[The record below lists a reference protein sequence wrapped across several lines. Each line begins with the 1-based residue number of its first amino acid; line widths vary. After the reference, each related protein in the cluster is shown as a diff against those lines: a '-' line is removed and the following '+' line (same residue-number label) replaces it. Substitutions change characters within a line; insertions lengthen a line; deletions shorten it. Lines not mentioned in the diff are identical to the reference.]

1 MQMNYNKK
9 RKLNKLKTC
18 LLLLMMVL
26 FAGAA
31 QAQRETLPQVTM
43 QDGTTMMDVGDN
55 CRFYDSHG
63 KSHETDPTNNIN
75 YWDRW
80 YRHNEN
86 FTYTFK
92 ANDPDAYIKVEF
104 NMFEAY
110 AWSNTATNNCVSIGQ
125 WALRINDDELKVY
138 QGENVNGTLIQQ
150 FTGNAKASF
159 AVIGKGALTFHFKS
173 NDVFR
178 EEGWEATVTC
188 VNALT
193 PQPPFI
199 QKANCDD
206 HIVLYST
213 MLNSQ
218 IYYTTNANDP
228 DPFDP
233 LSEDDLYQNPIEW
246 PAGSDLTVKAVSVV
260 NGVPS
265 SIASATF
272 YDQTTTGQNAHES
285 DRTPDITTDDYK
297 PGIER
302 IANQNRMKITC
313 PEVPS
318 NLNETFV
325 VVYTTNGADPELN
338 GGTGHNKVYFVS
350 TDHQVYNDGV
360 NVLNGETTY
369 EFDWTTPNVTF
380 KAKVFGVSCVNLE
393 SQMNTCSFGD
403 VYVPDPTITFEDVTS
418 GGNTTGTATITSTLA
433 GQDVVIYYTL
443 DGSEPTTSS
452 AHGNSPLEVADI
464 APGTTVKAYAT
475 VSGTGFQQS
484 QTISVIYIPGGQG
497 SGGGV
502 YGGVVILN
510 DREEHTWSYYSDKD
524 QPVHSLKPADVKITY
539 YGYGENTMTSTNT
552 DSNPDNDD
560 FDADV
565 EDDQVAVNVGE
576 SANQFI
582 YLKTLENDNPEGSSG
597 NSQSYSYNMIP
608 NPFQVRPMYEEEA
621 PSGPTLDVTI
631 GSGTSSTSSYLPTYT
646 FNRYSFSEQIYT
658 AAEIGSA
665 GTIRTISFRVSSN
678 ATSRNVAIY
687 LKHTT
692 KTSFADNT
700 DWESMSNS
708 NLVFNGT
715 VTFTSGW
722 TDITLDTPFEY
733 NGTSN
738 LIVAV
743 DDNNYDYTYNAMQC
757 YTYNAGSNSNRSIYV
772 TSDNT
777 NYNPS
782 TTTYTGTRGN
792 YCDQIKLSSNGSSS
806 SSNNY
811 RGFYAWRVKSLS
823 NGLTIINANGD
834 EIEEDGIVYAD
845 EKITFSTAN
854 AKDNEVEFEALWAQ
868 AYVVTSNTTTG
879 MNSSVGYERNF
890 MVLTSGSNITPAQS
904 SSYAYTL
911 SSIYPNGT
919 TDGTTPATGIGST
932 TLRGGNVT
940 TSYYINNGYYTQGYY
955 YREFTLSNALKIEN
969 ITWNGTGT
977 NNNNTNRTIVTTNGN
992 NLVIGKGVEG
1002 DLYMIRGFKVSTSAQ
1017 GTVNSTVRIE
1027 SGHYQNLYLL
1037 TDGIECVRSGN
1048 SYSAGREF
1056 SSTATVKCVLGCD
1069 YDRAS
1074 ADGNDNLSIAANA
1087 DNGEIYG
1094 AGYAW
1099 FTSSSN
1105 KDNLT
1110 FDWTVKSGKFQEGIL
1125 GSADGGNQSIYLG
1138 SSQGDNELRYV
1149 GKRRMTIEGGSL
1161 ASVAGGMNSSSNS
1174 SYNNTYTTQTAKDN
1188 VVIRVK
1194 GGTIRGSIYG
1204 AAAFAGAA
1212 GGRTFVITKGTI
1224 NGWIAGGCNGTRN
1237 TGGELFGSTYV
1248 YVGGKV
1254 SVVQS
1259 TDDPYIGGTN
1269 STYGTNGAYGG
1280 NIFGAGCGIKPTN
1293 YDANNPGASLNTLTV
1308 GKVYGSKVVIADE
1321 ATIGRDVYG
1330 GGNFGLVADASFG
1343 SNADKTA
1350 NIYILGGTIKGK
1362 VFGGS
1367 NNQKGETVNIYVK
1380 GGKVQGRTKA
1390 NGDDD
1395 DVEGSVYGGS
1405 NVWGT
1410 INEDATIDMSGG
1422 TVTNIFGGGYGES
1435 TTMAKNTVITVS
1447 GGTINN
1453 NVYGGGEEGTVTN
1466 NTNVT
1471 FSGGTV
1477 KNVFGAGKGKAAQGT
1492 TPAVHANID
1501 GNTTVTVSGG
1511 TVSESVY
1518 GGGENGTVAYA
1529 DGGAT
1534 STHTSTVTVSGG
1546 KVTADVFGGGKM
1558 GTTQGNTHVTVSGG
1572 SVKNVFGGA
1581 LGVHDEVF
1589 VAGTHIVNIIGQA
1602 NVLGSVYGGS
1612 RNADDA
1618 LKLTGNTGSETD
1630 FSSMINISGGVIK
1643 EHVYAAGYYGKTYG
1657 SVYASIGL
1665 NAINNNP
1672 YTHVT
1677 SGVEYDKDKITI
1689 GGSVWAGGDWGTF
1702 SGNFGGSTVMGN
1714 SNIYLDGYGYETTS
1728 TSTSAANYMNIG
1740 LSVLGCG
1747 TSCDAGKVERTLVMR
1762 NYGTDIANTGS
1773 DAGINPVKD
1782 VTRELKSIQRFKHV
1796 IFDNTHLSF
1805 EGQGKLNDLN
1815 QTERYSL
1822 YAINEDAVVGENTR
1836 KAAVYVT
1843 NGTTLVM
1850 NAPGSQLKSF
1860 HSSQC
1865 DNVYAATP
1873 SFTTVYYDSY
1883 TGTGAAKLSNV
1894 PNKIRVNGGSFIELK
1909 YETVVNGATKQY
1921 YGELE
1926 GYCYMMNT
1934 DDSNDATC
1942 AYARPKWGTGA
1953 PFSQGNATYNHQA
1966 DGGFVSYDWHYNTF
1980 DAGGNKVAAST
1991 GSGVQIDYENHAPAR
2006 NDTEY
2011 FRVWRYS
2018 GNNHTVDGILL
2029 AQKVSTE
2036 GAADYYTCDVTIEL
2050 PAWQGN
2056 AGSYYRFDR
2065 VGDDGSYNYLVD
2077 WGIDVM
2083 TGNAAYYN
2091 KPANGSDP
2099 NPATGDY
2106 WMYFSEDIDNDPE
2119 TETPGIASGNAV
2131 TAAGVKPGKD
2141 FIDENPNVN
2150 FGLVA
2155 IPGQAITPLTGT
2167 NANGLIICDNA
2178 DSYLAGL
2185 EKPFAC
2191 SDFNKNPQITFRLTY
2206 SNALSSN
2213 MSYDP
2218 ILIPLVQCDKDGN
2231 VTDYVTVRLTVNTST
2246 TITSGF
2252 STKVYARMN
2261 GGQNP
2266 NKKSYVTIQLPSY
2279 PVATS
2284 GEMSQF
2290 TVKSVDFVP
2299 GDWYGSGTGT
2309 VAYNAHGSNDFDFNS
2324 FGLTLEAY
2332 LTPDNID
2339 DWRDKQPEVD
2349 GAPGNG
2355 TTLNQDIAKAGGR
2368 SDLALAVNLYYN
2380 EQNTFSGES
2389 TKMGT
2394 VTFHVKLDN
2403 YGGNDSHIGEFDVT
2417 VEVWRIGESQNYFVD
2432 GIHGTDN
2439 TEIGRGLY
2447 PDFAAKSVNYVL
2459 NRLGFLPG
2467 DNIFIVNE
2475 VDINKAV
2482 KFNGEKFQN
2491 EINIWRYPGK
2501 HELKTSAGIEGNS
2514 ENNAYTGVLF
2524 DITKGSLTV
2533 NGTKI
2538 DGMYAEAIKPEGSHN
2553 KRIYPVQ
2560 NGCNFDGESQ
2570 KPLINVNKG
2579 TTLELTNASQLLYN
2593 YNAGTPASKAEAV
2606 PGEGGAVKVTNGSVL
2621 KMNAG
2626 SVITGNICENGG
2638 GVYMDGSMIVSDS
2651 VRVYDNKHGVAEDAR
2666 QDNIW
2671 LTKGTNQDYKV
2682 VQIGIAGNNS
2692 YTELSAKH
2700 FENGQDSK
2708 LGIDKKV
2715 GGDAVTDEYGFLPVV
2730 FAEDGNIEYLDAPY
2744 AEPQVLIVHDQNKY
2758 KLERG
2763 YDDNYLYW
2771 IDTWVTYQTH
2781 QPTASAEDGGV
2792 AWAGVD
2798 NITTP
2803 NQLAWLISLVNGEN
2817 ECTADDFA
2825 NKTIIIKNDLDLSEH
2840 IWVPIGQGD
2849 NVFSGNFEGNGHV
2862 IEGLYCKL
2870 VKTDMGMFGKTQGA
2884 NIQNVIVNGDFEA
2897 SASHM
2902 GSIAGTMIGGSL
2914 SNVEGSGVVSGT
2926 NSSTRNVG
2934 GLVGQ
2939 VVAPETGAKPVIKS
2953 AFAVNTLNGGSNA
2966 VVGGLVG
2973 TNGGNLYNSFS
2984 NVTLGSDNSATTIG
2998 GLVGVNGEGCTI
3010 ENCYNATE
3018 TTNQFAA
3025 TNNGTIQYCYGKTAT
3040 YCGGTQPA
3048 GSGTYSAPVD
3058 RKAIGYM
3065 YADNTVDAENDYV
3078 ASEISY
3084 TAVIEGVEKNVGHI
3098 TEWPGLLSTLNQWV
3112 AAHSGYTKWMR
3123 PTTSGINDDLPVL
3136 IYTTG
3141 NCMASFEGDKFIK
3154 YSNDLDALLAECNAK
3169 VVETETPDP
3178 DDPEQMITTTNDVKS
3193 SLFLYSNATEVANVP
3208 ATMPASANGKEDE
3221 TEMKVE
3227 VFINEDAVLLQ
3238 AEDAE
3243 DFTATVG
3250 VTFDNSDHGQN
3261 AYDYYGNNLKYDW
3274 HFMSTPLADASTG
3287 ATYTNGTFNNSS
3299 APNISG
3305 MVNGYFPND
3314 LGLTTPAPE
3323 GSVMWDFYT
3332 YYEPEY
3338 HWINLKRGPGNHW
3351 HTDNPNGIDYEEND
3365 NTETGAKFIPGKGYM
3380 MAISQDSYMSNSGVL
3395 NNGNVTITL
3404 TNGEPQS
3411 LQYNK
3416 GWNLVG
3422 NPYQA
3427 YLDLKAV
3434 RTGVDASYYIYDA
3447 ESGDYV
3453 PYAVGAS
3460 QNTVTPSRYIHPHQG
3475 FFMYSAADNNEFSF
3489 TQSMATTEKEDGSYF
3504 RGDEQINYPLV
3515 NLFARSQAGNND
3527 LAIIELNRPEIGG
3540 ATKMSFMTNANFEL
3554 SAYLDGQDYGL
3565 LFTPEGTEKVPVHF
3579 TTQEDGT
3586 YTLTWDTQNG
3596 VFTSLLLVDN
3606 MTGTITDMLR
3616 ADHYTFDAKTS
3627 DYASRFYLTY
3637 ACTGVEEVNE
3647 GDGSFAFFDGSE
3659 WIVNGKG
3666 QLDVIDVTGRVLFS
3680 KRIAN
3685 EQNRVNLNNVAPGVY
3700 MMRVSDGKDTM
3711 VQKIVVR

>member
-1 MQMNYNKK
+1 MQMNHNKK

-31 QAQRETLPQVTM
+31 QAQRDNLPQVTM
-43 QDGTTMMDVGDN
+43 QDGTTMMDIGDN
-55 CRFYDSHG
+55 CQFYDSHG
-63 KSHETDPTNNIN
+63 KSHETDPSYNIN

-92 ANDPDAYIKVEF
+92 ANNPNAYIKVEF
-104 NMFEAY
+104 NLFEAY
-110 AWSNTATNNCVSIGQ
+110 EWSASATNNCVSIGQ
-125 WALRINDDELKVY
+125 WALRINDDVLTVY
-138 QGENVNGTLIQQ
+138 QGENVNGTPIQQ

-159 AVIGKGALTFHFKS
+159 AVIGQGALTFHFVS
-173 NDVFR
+173 NDDFR
-178 EEGWEATVTC
+178 EEGWEATVSC
-188 VNALT
+188 VEALA

-213 MLNSQ
+213 MLNSE
-218 IYYTTNANDP
+218 IYYSTTDNDP

-233 LSEDDLYQNPIEW
+233 LSDAIKYQNPIEW
-246 PAGSDLTVKAVSVV
+246 PAGSDLTVKAVSVIKI
-260 NGVPS
+260 NGNQYQS
-265 SIASATF
+265 SPAIATF
-272 YDQTTTGQNAHES
+272 YDQTTTGTNAHTS
-285 DRTPDITTDDYK
+285 DRTPDITTDAYK

-318 NLNETFV
+318 GLNETFV
-325 VVYTTNGADPELN
+325 VVYTTNGATPELN
-338 GGTGHNKVYFVS
+338 GGSEHHKVYFVS
-350 TDHQVYNDGV
+350 TDHNVYNDGV

-380 KAKVFGVSCVNLE
+380 KAKVFGVSCSNLE
-393 SQMNTCSFGD
+393 SQMNTYSFGN

-418 GGNTTGTATITSTLA
+418 GNNTTGTATITSTLA
-433 GQDVVIYYTL
+433 GQTVVIYYTK
-443 DGSEPTTSS
+443 DGSEPTTES
-452 AHGNSPLEVADI
+452 AHGNSPLEVTDI

-475 VSGTGFQQS
+475 VSGPGFQQS
-484 QTISVIYIPGGQG
+484 QTISMVYIPGGQS

-510 DREEHTWSYYSDKD
+510 DREDHSWSYYSDANN
-524 QPVHSLKPADVKITY
+524 PIHSLKPADVKITY
-539 YGYGENTMTSTNT
+539 FGNSQGDRKTMTTASESGDTPTTFSAAATGVKVNY
-552 DSNPDNDD
+552 
-560 FDADV
+560 DAD
-565 EDDQVAVNVGE
+565 
-576 SANQFI
+576 ANQFI
-582 YLKTLENDNPEGSSG
+582 YLKTLEAANADGSG
-597 NSQSYSYNMIP
+597 NYPYTMIP
-608 NPFQVRPMYEEEA
+608 NPFQVRPTGQ
-621 PSGPTLDVTI
+621 SGSVTPDTRTVYISWSCDTWFYSQYAQVYFIYTNESNTQVTSSTYNSNGNTTITAKVGTTITLYARGSRNRTSSTYNPTVTAKYDDNNGSTI
-631 GSGTSSTSSYLPTYT
+631 VSCQSSGTSYT
-646 FNRYSFSEQIYT
+646 NNSGNIT
-658 AAEIGSA
+658 AT
-665 GTIRTISFRVSSN
+665 TI
-678 ATSRNVAIY
+678 
-687 LKHTT
+687 
-692 KTSFADNT
+692 
-700 DWESMSNS
+700 
-708 NLVFNGT
+708 T
-715 VTFTSGW
+715 VPGW
-722 TDITLDTPFEY
+722 
-733 NGTSN
+733 
-738 LIVAV
+738 
-743 DDNNYDYTYNAMQC
+743 
-757 YTYNAGSNSNRSIYV
+757 
-772 TSDNT
+772 
-777 NYNPS
+777 
-782 TTTYTGTRGN
+782 
-792 YCDQIKLSSNGSSS
+792 
-806 SSNNY
+806 

-823 NGLTIINANGD
+823 NGLTIQRANGNTVGVDGIINAD
-834 EIEEDGIVYAD
+834 EEIKFV
-845 EKITFSTAN
+845 TSN
-854 AKDNEVEFEALWAQ
+854 AKGNEVEFEALWAQ
-868 AYVVTSNTTTG
+868 AYYYDATNQSGDLNA
-879 MNSSVGYERNF
+879 NVGYERNF
-890 MVLTSGSNITPAQS
+890 VKLGGEETWDIDGFTYPCTVSAYNPDGSNGATSAKVSGEITCQA
-904 SSYAYTL
+904 
-911 SSIYPNGT
+911 
-919 TDGTTPATGIGST
+919 D
-932 TLRGGNVT
+932 
-940 TSYYINNGYYTQGYY
+940 
-955 YREFTLSNALKIEN
+955 LKIEN
-969 ITWNGTGT
+969 IQISGESSTMTA
-977 NNNNTNRTIVTTNGN
+977 NNHDLIIGRGVT
-992 NLVIGKGVEG
+992 
-1002 DLYMIRGFKVSTSAQ
+1002 
-1017 GTVNSTVRIE
+1017 GTVNYVRGLNQGTTNWQGNVTYAQYTSNVNYNIRIE
-1027 SGHYQNLYLL
+1027 SGTFNYVSFYAGYTSTQGDSDAYTRL
-1037 TDGIECVRSGN
+1037 DG
-1048 SYSAGREF
+1048 SANRVN
-1056 SSTATVKCVLGCD
+1056 AVLGCD
-1069 YDRAS
+1069 YDRAKG
-1074 ADGNDNLSIAANA
+1074 ADNQGNDNLSVAYAVTMGNRVRMYNQVASSKTLDLNIKSGKFYTSMGNDMGAGDATESMYLGITSYITGNGNTTKTGERYVTIEGGEMTNIAGGVDANQTG
-1087 DNGEIYG
+1087 DNGVRSFNLRMKGGLVKGAIYG
-1094 AGYAW
+1094 AGAISPANGDRHMV
-1099 FTSSSN
+1099 FTGG
-1105 KDNLT
+1105 
-1110 FDWTVKSGKFQEGIL
+1110 TVK
-1125 GSADGGNQSIYLG
+1125 
-1138 SSQGDNELRYV
+1138 
-1149 GKRRMTIEGGSL
+1149 
-1161 ASVAGGMNSSSNS
+1161 
-1174 SYNNTYTTQTAKDN
+1174 
-1188 VVIRVK
+1188 
-1194 GGTIRGSIYG
+1194 
-1204 AAAFAGAA
+1204 
-1212 GGRTFVITKGTI
+1212 
-1224 NGWIAGGCNGTRN
+1224 GWIGAGCNGVAATGSMT
-1237 TGGELFGSTYV
+1237 TGGQTHGESFV
-1248 YVGGKV
+1248 YVGGKT
-1254 SVVQS
+1254 SVGGS
-1259 TDDPYIGGTN
+1259 AAINGSDGGTVFGAGKG
-1269 STYGTNGAYGG
+1269 SGADDEPESGRMSYGTN
-1280 NIFGAGCGIKPTN
+1280 
-1293 YDANNPGASLNTLTV
+1293 
-1308 GKVYGSKVVIADE
+1308 VVIADE
-1321 ATIGRDVYG
+1321 CDILNNVYG
-1330 GGNFGLVADASFG
+1330 GGNYGFAEEYTKLH
-1343 SNADKTA
+1343 
-1350 NIYILGGTIKGK
+1350 ILGGTVKGS

-1367 NNQKGETVNIYVK
+1367 NQNKGPVVTINMTNGTI
-1380 GGKVQGRTKA
+1380 QG
-1390 NGDDD
+1390 NL
-1395 DVEGSVYGGS
+1395 YGGS
-1405 NVWGT
+1405 NSSGEISGLAT
-1410 INEDATIDMSGG
+1410 INVSGG
-1422 TVTNIFGGGYGES
+1422 TVTNVFGGGYGED
-1435 TTMAKNTVITVS
+1435 TDMAAGTKVTVS

-1453 NVYGGGEEGTVTN
+1453 NVYGGGEEGTVTG

-1501 GNTTVTVSGG
+1501 GNTAVTVSGG

-1534 STHTSTVTVSGG
+1534 SNHTSTVTVSGG

-1618 LKLTGNTGSETD
+1618 LKLSGNSGSETD
-1630 FSSMINISGGVIK
+1630 FSSMVNISGGIIK

-1714 SNIYLDGYGYETTS
+1714 SNIYLDGFGYETTS

-1762 NYGTDIANTGS
+1762 NYGTDVANTGS

-1782 VTRELKSIQRFKHV
+1782 VTRELKSIQRFKQV

-1822 YAINEDAVVGENTR
+1822 YAINEDVVVGENTT

-1865 DNVYAATP
+1865 NDVYAAAP
-1873 SFTTVYYDSY
+1873 SFTTVYYDNY
-1883 TGTGAAKLSNV
+1883 TGPGAKLSNV

-1909 YETVVNGATKQY
+1909 YDTQVTESGQTVTKQY
-1921 YGELE
+1921 YGELD

-1934 DDSNDATC
+1934 DNSNDATC
-1942 AYARPKWGTGA
+1942 AYARPKYGTGA
-1953 PFSQGNATYNHQA
+1953 PFQQGNTTYDHQD

-1980 DAGGNKVAAST
+1980 DAGGIKVTASPT

-2018 GNNHTVDGILL
+2018 GNYHTVDGILL
-2029 AQKVSTE
+2029 AQKVSTT

-2056 AGSYYRFDR
+2056 NQSYYRFDR
-2065 VGDDGSYNYLVD
+2065 VGDEGSYNYLVD
-2077 WGIDVM
+2077 WGTDVM
-2083 TGNAAYYN
+2083 TDNAAYYN
-2091 KPANGSDP
+2091 KPATVSDP
-2099 NPATGDY
+2099 NPASSSY
-2106 WMYFSEDIDNDPE
+2106 WMYYSNDIDTNPD
-2119 TETPGIASGNAV
+2119 TETPGIVSGNAIDA
-2131 TAAGVKPGKD
+2131 TGLQPGKQ

-2218 ILIPLVQCDKDGN
+2218 ILIPLVQCHKEQRTNAAGEPLYLDSEGHETTDPGTDESPN
-2231 VTDYVTVRLTVNTST
+2231 EPIMVEIETDYVNVRLTVNTST

-2309 VAYNAHGSNDFDFNS
+2309 VAYNAHGSNDFGFNS

-2349 GAPGNG
+2349 GAPGDG
-2355 TTLNQDIAKAGGR
+2355 TTLNQDIAKAAGR

-2403 YGGNDSHIGEFDVT
+2403 YGGNDSHIAEFDVT

-2432 GIHGTDN
+2432 GIHGTDK
-2439 TEIGRGLY
+2439 TELGRGLY

-2682 VQIGIAGNNS
+2682 VQIGIAGNRS

-2744 AEPQVLIVHDQNKY
+2744 QEPQVLIVHDQNKY

-2781 QPTASAEDGGV
+2781 QPTNSPEDGGV

-2817 ECTADDFA
+2817 GVEHPNTYQGQ
-2825 NKTIIIKNDLDLSEH
+2825 NIVIKNDLDLSEH
-2840 IWVPIGQGD
+2840 VWVPIGQGD

-2897 SASHM
+2897 SATHM

-3025 TNNGTIQYCYGKTAT
+3025 TNYGTIQYCYGKTAT
-3040 YCGGTQPA
+3040 YCGGTAPV
-3048 GSGTYSAPVD
+3048 GSGTYTDPVD

-3065 YADNTVDAENDYV
+3065 YGDNSVSATNDYV

-3084 TAVIEGVEKNVGHI
+3084 TAVVDGVEKNVGHI
-3098 TEWPGLLSTLNQWV
+3098 TKWPGLLSTLNQWV

-3238 AEDAE
+3238 AENAG

-3261 AYDYYGNNLKYDW
+3261 AYDYYGHKLEYDW
-3274 HFMSTPLADASTG
+3274 HFMSSPLNNAPMGITYSAATG
-3287 ATYTNGTFNNSS
+3287 NGGDVNITAMENN
-3299 APNISG
+3299 
-3305 MVNGYFPND
+3305 YFPNN
-3314 LGLTTPAPE
+3314 LPMTTPST
-3323 GSVMWDFYT
+3323 GVKWDLYT
-3332 YYEPEY
+3332 YFEPEY
-3338 HWINLKRGPGNHW
+3338 HWINLKRSGDNHY
-3351 HTDNPNGIDYEEND
+3351 HTDGGAQINYLSGQNGL
-3365 NTETGAKFIPGKGYM
+3365 GAKQNETIFVPGKGYM
-3380 MAISQDSYMSNSGVL
+3380 MAINQDSYMSSTGTL

-3404 TNGEPQS
+3404 TNQEPQS
-3411 LQYNK
+3411 LQYNR

-3427 YLDLKAV
+3427 YLDLIQVGA
-3434 RTGVDASYYIYDA
+3434 DFYYIYDA

-3453 PYAVGAS
+3453 PYAVNAS
-3460 QNTVTPSRYIHPHQG
+3460 ENTVTPSRYIHPHQG
-3475 FFMYSAADNNEFSF
+3475 FFMYAEPEAPATTETF
-3489 TQSMATTEKEDGSYF
+3489 TFTPGMATTEKENGSYF

-3554 SAYLDGQDYGL
+3554 SANLEGQAYGL

-3616 ADHYTFDAKTS
+3616 SDHYTFDAKTS

-3637 ACTGVEEVNE
+3637 AVTGIDDNE
-3647 GDGSFAFFDGSE
+3647 YEPTVSTFAYFDGSE
-3659 WIVNGKG
+3659 WVVNGQG
-3666 QLDVIDVTGRVLFS
+3666 QLDVVDMLGRTLRS
-3680 KRIAN
+3680 ERLTN
-3685 EQNRVNLNNVAPGVY
+3685 DQNRVSLNGVSAGVY
-3700 MMRVSDGKDTM
+3700 LMRVTNGKAVK

>member
-1 MQMNYNKK
+1 MQKYYNKK

-31 QAQRETLPQVTM
+31 QAQRENLPQVTM
-43 QDGTTMMDVGDN
+43 QDGTTMMDIGDN
-55 CRFYDSHG
+55 CQFYDSHG
-63 KSHETDPTNNIN
+63 KSHATDPSNNIN

-92 ANDPDAYIKVEF
+92 ANNPNAYIKVEF
-104 NMFEAY
+104 NLFDAY
-110 AWSNTATNNCVSIGQ
+110 EWSASATNNCGSLGQ
-125 WALRINDDELKVY
+125 WALRINDDVLKVY

-159 AVIGKGALTFHFKS
+159 AVIGQGALTFHFVS

-178 EEGWEATVTC
+178 EEGWEATVSC
-188 VNALT
+188 VGALA
-193 PQPPFI
+193 PQTPFI

-206 HIVLYST
+206 HIVLYPT
-213 MLNSQ
+213 MLNSK
-218 IYYTTNANDP
+218 IYYSTTDNDP

-233 LSEDDLYQNPIEW
+233 LSDATLYENPILW
-246 PAGSDLTVKAVSVV
+246 QPGSDLTVKAVSVI
-260 NGVPS
+260 NETTQS
-265 SIASATF
+265 SPAIATF
-272 YDQTTTGQNAHES
+272 YDQTTTGTNAHTS
-285 DRTPDITTDDYK
+285 DRTPDITTDAYK

-318 NLNETFV
+318 GLNETFV
-325 VVYTTNGADPELN
+325 VVYTTNGATPELN
-338 GGTGHNKVYFVS
+338 GGSEHHKVYFVS
-350 TDHQVYNDGV
+350 TDHNVYNDGV

-380 KAKVFGVSCVNLE
+380 KAKVFGVSCSNLE
-393 SQMNTCSFGD
+393 SQMNTYSFGN

-433 GQDVVIYYTL
+433 GQTVVIYYTK
-443 DGSEPTTSS
+443 DGSEPTTES
-452 AHGNSPLEVADI
+452 AHGNSPLEVTDI

-475 VSGTGFQQS
+475 VSGEGFQQS
-484 QTISVIYIPGGQG
+484 QTISMVYIPGGQS

-510 DREEHTWSYYSDKD
+510 DREDHTWSYYSDKTN
-524 QPVHSLKPADVKITY
+524 PIRSLNPADVKITY
-539 YGYGENTMTSTNT
+539 TGYGDNTMTGTSTANM
-552 DSNPDNDD
+552 PANDD
-560 FDADV
+560 FTEDV
-565 EDDQVAVNVGE
+565 ESSQVAVNVGE
-576 SANQFI
+576 AGNQFI
-582 YLKTLENDNPEGSSG
+582 YLKTLENANAAGTG
-597 NSQSYSYNMIP
+597 NYPYTMIP
-608 NPFQVRPMYEEEA
+608 NPFQVRPTGQSNGSGSVT
-621 PSGPTLDVTI
+621 PSTRTVYISGNVYGGSNNVSGLIQVTYTDANNTTQTWSTTTNSYQQDVTAI
-631 GSGTSSTSSYLPTYT
+631 LNVKAGTTISVLARGRYRYGQRYYYSDITVQYDDANGAEIASATATNGTYQNGATDSGT
-646 FNRYSFSEQIYT
+646 
-658 AAEIGSA
+658 
-665 GTIRTISFRVSSN
+665 V
-678 ATSRNVAIY
+678 
-687 LKHTT
+687 
-692 KTSFADNT
+692 
-700 DWESMSNS
+700 
-708 NLVFNGT
+708 
-715 VTFTSGW
+715 
-722 TDITLDTPFEY
+722 
-733 NGTSN
+733 
-738 LIVAV
+738 
-743 DDNNYDYTYNAMQC
+743 
-757 YTYNAGSNSNRSIYV
+757 NAGSSQQV
-772 TSDNT
+772 T
-777 NYNPS
+777 Y
-782 TTTYTGTRGN
+782 G
-792 YCDQIKLSSNGSSS
+792 I
-806 SSNNY
+806 Y
-811 RGFYAWRVKSLS
+811 RGFYAWRVKSMSSDLS
-823 NGLTIINANGD
+823 IKVGTTTYTSSDITSGIIIYPD
-834 EIEEDGIVYAD
+834 QEIEFV
-845 EKITFSTAN
+845 TAN
-854 AKDNEVEFEALWAQ
+854 QKGNEVEFEALWAQ
-868 AYVVTSNTTTG
+868 AYYYDATSQSGDLNP
-879 MNSSVGYERNF
+879 NEGYERNF
-890 MVLTSGSNITPAQS
+890 VKLGGEGTWDIDGITYPCTVSAYNPDGSNGATSAKVSGEITCQA
-904 SSYAYTL
+904 
-911 SSIYPNGT
+911 
-919 TDGTTPATGIGST
+919 D
-932 TLRGGNVT
+932 
-940 TSYYINNGYYTQGYY
+940 
-955 YREFTLSNALKIEN
+955 LKIEN
-969 ITWNGTGT
+969 IQISGESSTMTANNHDLIIGRGVSGTVNMVRGMNGG
-977 NNNNTNRTIVTTNGN
+977 
-992 NLVIGKGVEG
+992 
-1002 DLYMIRGFKVSTSAQ
+1002 STSA
-1017 GTVNSTVRIE
+1017 VNYTIRLE
-1027 SGHYQNLYLL
+1027 SGTFNTYAAIDN
-1037 TDGIECVRSGN
+1037 TARTFANTV
-1048 SYSAGREF
+1048 
-1056 SSTATVKCVLGCD
+1056 STRTIFGCD

-1074 ADGNDNLSIAANA
+1074 NDNTKLSVAPSGTVYGGNAAHT
-1087 DNGEIYG
+1087 
-1094 AGYAW
+1094 
-1099 FTSSSN
+1099 FSSTSN
-1105 KDNLT
+1105 RNNLT
-1110 FDWTVKSGKFQEGIL
+1110 YDWLIKSGKVQADLTISDA
-1125 GSADGGNQSIYLG
+1125 SASQCIYMGNSVSANNSNSIQYC
-1138 SSQGDNELRYV
+1138 
-1149 GKRRMTIEGGSL
+1149 GKRRLTMEGGEV
-1161 ASVAGGMNSSSNS
+1161 ANIAGGVNSTTLA
-1174 SYNNTYTTQTAKDN
+1174 TYGVNDGSWTLM
-1188 VVIRVK
+1188 IRLK
-1194 GGTIRGSIYG
+1194 GGMVRGSVYGAAEQAGAAGDRRFVFTNGTIRGWV
-1204 AAAFAGAA
+1204 A
-1212 GGRTFVITKGTI
+1212 GGA
-1224 NGWIAGGCNGTRN
+1224 NGIAN
-1237 TGGELFGSTYV
+1237 TGGVLTGSSYV
-1248 YVGGKV
+1248 YVGG
-1254 SVVQS
+1254 
-1259 TDDPYIGGTN
+1259 GTQVDSN
-1269 STYGTNGAYGG
+1269 KSQTVINRAVGG
-1280 NIFGAGCGIKPTN
+1280 NVFGAGCGYSNTSSSGQVTAGTN
-1293 YDANNPGASLNTLTV
+1293 
-1308 GKVYGSKVVIADE
+1308 VVIADTAYVE
-1321 ATIGRDVYG
+1321 RGVYG
-1330 GGNFGLVADASFG
+1330 GGSYGYTTD
-1343 SNADKTA
+1343 TA
-1350 NIYILGGTIKGK
+1350 NLYILGGKVGCEAGGVSGTSYSATITGG
-1362 VFGGS
+1362 VFGGACQ
-1367 NNQKGETVNIYVK
+1367 NQGGITNITMKDGEVMGN
-1380 GGKVQGRTKA
+1380 
-1390 NGDDD
+1390 
-1395 DVEGSVYGGS
+1395 VYGGS
-1405 NVWGT
+1405 NANGT
-1410 INEDATIDMSGG
+1410 ISGLATINVSGG
-1422 TVTNIFGGGYGES
+1422 VVNNVFGGGLGSS
-1435 TTMAKNTVITVS
+1435 TSMAVGTVVTVS

-1453 NVYGGGEEGTVTN
+1453 NVYGGGEEGTVTG

-1501 GNTTVTVSGG
+1501 GNTAVTVSGG

-1534 STHTSTVTVSGG
+1534 SNHTSTVTVSGG

-1618 LKLTGNTGSETD
+1618 LKLTNHTGSETE
-1630 FSSMINISGGVIK
+1630 FSSMVNISGGIIK

-1665 NAINNNP
+1665 NAINKNP

-1677 SGVEYDKDKITI
+1677 SGLDYDKDKITI

-1762 NYGTDIANTGS
+1762 NYGTDVANTGS

-1782 VTRELKSIQRFKHV
+1782 VTRELKSIQRFKQV

-1822 YAINEDAVVGENTR
+1822 YAINEDVVVGTTTK

-1865 DNVYAATP
+1865 NDVYAAAP
-1873 SFTTVYYDSY
+1873 SFTTVYYDNY
-1883 TGTGAAKLSNV
+1883 TGTGAKLSNV

-1909 YETVVNGATKQY
+1909 YDTQVTEGEQTVTKQY
-1921 YGELE
+1921 YGELD

-1934 DDSNDATC
+1934 DNSNDATC
-1942 AYARPKWGTGA
+1942 AYARPKYGTGA
-1953 PFSQGNATYNHQA
+1953 PFSQGNTTYDHQD

-1980 DAGGNKVAAST
+1980 DAGGIKVTASPT

-2018 GNNHTVDGILL
+2018 GNYHTVDGILL
-2029 AQKVSTE
+2029 AQKVSTT

-2056 AGSYYRFDR
+2056 ANSYYRFDR
-2065 VGDDGSYNYLVD
+2065 VGDEGSYNYLVD
-2077 WGIDVM
+2077 WGTDVM
-2083 TGNAAYYN
+2083 TDNAAYYN
-2091 KPANGSDP
+2091 KPANGPDP
-2099 NPATGDY
+2099 NPASGSY
-2106 WMYFSEDIDNDPE
+2106 WMYYSDDIDTNPD
-2119 TETPGIASGNAV
+2119 TETPGIVSGNAIDA
-2131 TAAGVKPGKD
+2131 TGLQPGKK

-2218 ILIPLVQCDKDGN
+2218 ILIPLVQCHKEQRTNAAGEPLYLDSEGHETTDPGTDESPN
-2231 VTDYVTVRLTVNTST
+2231 EPIMVEIETDYVNVRLTVNTST

-2309 VAYNAHGSNDFDFNS
+2309 VAYNAHGSNDFGFNA

-2349 GAPGNG
+2349 GAPGDG

-2403 YGGNDSHIGEFDVT
+2403 YGGNDSHIAEFDVT

-2439 TEIGRGLY
+2439 TELGRGLY

-2501 HELKTSAGIEGNS
+2501 HELKTSAGIEDNS

-2682 VQIGIAGNNS
+2682 VQIGIAGNRS

-2744 AEPQVLIVHDQNKY
+2744 QEPQVLIVHDQNKY

-2897 SASHM
+2897 SATHM

-3040 YCGGTQPA
+3040 YCGGTQPT

-3250 VTFDNSDHGQN
+3250 VTFDNSDHGQH
-3261 AYDYYGNNLKYDW
+3261 AYDYYGHKLEYDW
-3274 HFMSTPLADASTG
+3274 HFMSTPLNNAPMGITYSAATG
-3287 ATYTNGTFNNSS
+3287 NGGDVNITAMENN
-3299 APNISG
+3299 
-3305 MVNGYFPND
+3305 YFPNN
-3314 LGLTTPAPE
+3314 LPMTTPST
-3323 GSVMWDFYT
+3323 GVKWDLYT
-3332 YYEPEY
+3332 YFEPEY
-3338 HWINLKRGPGNHW
+3338 HWINLKRSGDNHY
-3351 HTDNPNGIDYEEND
+3351 HTDGGAQINYLSGQNGL
-3365 NTETGAKFIPGKGYM
+3365 GAKQNETIFVPGKGYM

-3395 NNGNVTITL
+3395 NNGNVTIKL
-3404 TNGEPQS
+3404 TNQEPND
-3411 LQYNK
+3411 LKYNK

-3427 YLDLKAV
+3427 YLNVGTLGTIYGYDADM
-3434 RTGVDASYYIYDA
+3434 GVYAPYTTDASVNPAIPA
-3447 ESGDYV
+3447 K
-3453 PYAVGAS
+3453 
-3460 QNTVTPSRYIHPHQG
+3460 NIHPHQA
-3475 FFMYSAADNNEFSF
+3475 FFYHATDDGDDLIFN
-3489 TQSMATTEKEDGSYF
+3489 TGMATTEKNSNSYY
-3504 RGDEQINYPLV
+3504 RGTQVNYPLV
-3515 NLFARSQAGNND
+3515 NLFAENEAGNRD
-3527 LAIIELNRPEIGG
+3527 LAVVEFNRPELGG
-3540 ATKMSFMTNANFEL
+3540 ATKVGFMTNANFQI
-3554 SAYLDGQDYGL
+3554 AAHLDGQNYGL
-3565 LFTPEGTEKVPVHF
+3565 LFTPENTEKVPVRF
-3579 TTQEDGT
+3579 YTDEDGT
-3586 YTLTWDTQNG
+3586 FTLTWSTFNG
-3596 VFTSLLLVDN
+3596 DFTSLLLVDN

-3616 ADHYTFDAKTS
+3616 SDHYTFDAKTS

-3659 WIVNGKG
+3659 WVVNGKG
-3666 QLDVIDVTGRVLFS
+3666 QLDIIDVTGRVLFS

>member
-1 MQMNYNKK
+1 MQKYYNKK
-9 RKLNKLKTC
+9 RKLNKLKAS
-18 LLLLMMVL
+18 LLLLMLVC
-26 FAGAA
+26 FAGVA
-31 QAQRETLPQVTM
+31 QAQRDNLPQVTM
-43 QDGTTMMDVGDN
+43 QDGTTMMDIGDN
-55 CRFYDSHG
+55 CQFYDSHG
-63 KSHETDPTNNIN
+63 KSHETDPNNNIN

-92 ANDPDAYIKVEF
+92 ANNPNAYIKVEF
-104 NMFEAY
+104 NLFEAY
-110 AWSNTATNNCVSIGQ
+110 EWSASATNNCGSIGQ
-125 WALRINDDELKVY
+125 WALRINDDVLKVY

-159 AVIGKGALTFHFKS
+159 AVIGQGALTFHFVS

-178 EEGWEATVTC
+178 EEGWEATVSC
-188 VNALT
+188 VNALA
-193 PQPPFI
+193 PQTPFI

-206 HIVLYST
+206 HIVLYPT
-213 MLNSQ
+213 MLNSK
-218 IYYTTNANDP
+218 IYYSTTDNDP

-233 LSEDDLYQNPIEW
+233 LSDATEYQNPIVW
-246 PAGSDLTVKAVSVV
+246 QPGSDLTVKAVSVI
-260 NGVPS
+260 NETTQSLPA
-265 SIASATF
+265 IATF
-272 YDQTTTGQNAHES
+272 YDQTTTGTNAHTS
-285 DRTPDITTDDYK
+285 DRTPDITTDAYK

-302 IANQNRMKITC
+302 ITNQNRMKITC

-318 NLNETFV
+318 GLNETFV
-325 VVYTTNGADPELN
+325 VVYTTNGATPELN
-338 GGTGHNKVYFVS
+338 GGSEHHKVYFVS
-350 TDHQVYNDGV
+350 TDHEVYGDGV

-380 KAKVFGVSCVNLE
+380 KAKVFGVSCSNLE
-393 SQMNTCSFGD
+393 SQMNTYSFGN

-418 GGNTTGTATITSTLA
+418 GNNTTGTATITSTLA
-433 GQDVVIYYTL
+433 GQTVVIYYTL
-443 DGSEPTTSS
+443 DGSEPTTESQ
-452 AHGNSPLEVADI
+452 HGNSPLEVTGI
-464 APGTTVKAYAT
+464 TPGATVKAYAM
-475 VSGTGFQQS
+475 VSGEGFQKS
-484 QTISVIYIPGGQG
+484 QTITKVYIPGGQG
-497 SGGGV
+497 SSGGV
-502 YGGVVILN
+502 YGSIVLLD
-510 DREEHTWSYYSDKD
+510 DREDHNWSYYSDKTN
-524 QPVHSLKPADVKITY
+524 PIRSLNPADVKITY
-539 YGYGENTMTSTNT
+539 FGNGTNNISTTNGT
-552 DSNPDNDD
+552 TPAANSWTQS
-560 FDADV
+560 ATTV
-565 EDDQVAVNVGE
+565 QVSYNEA
-576 SANQFI
+576 ANQFV
-582 YLKTLENDNPEGSSG
+582 YLKTLERADGATSNNPTG
-597 NSQSYSYNMIP
+597 NCAYTTIP
-608 NPFQVRPMYEEEA
+608 NPFSKRPTHQY
-621 PSGPTLDVTI
+621 
-631 GSGTSSTSSYLPTYT
+631 
-646 FNRYSFSEQIYT
+646 
-658 AAEIGSA
+658 
-665 GTIRTISFRVSSN
+665 
-678 ATSRNVAIY
+678 ATGDLN
-687 LKHTT
+687 K
-692 KTSFADNT
+692 
-700 DWESMSNS
+700 
-708 NLVFNGT
+708 
-715 VTFTSGW
+715 
-722 TDITLDTPFEY
+722 
-733 NGTSN
+733 
-738 LIVAV
+738 
-743 DDNNYDYTYNAMQC
+743 
-757 YTYNAGSNSNRSIYV
+757 
-772 TSDNT
+772 
-777 NYNPS
+777 
-782 TTTYTGTRGN
+782 
-792 YCDQIKLSSNGSSS
+792 YC
-806 SSNNY
+806 
-811 RGFYAWRVKSLS
+811 GFYGWRVKKVSGGS
-823 NGLTIINANGD
+823 ISGYAVGATIPAET
-834 EIEEDGIVYAD
+834 EIQFVPAAEYGM
-845 EKITFSTAN
+845 
-854 AKDNEVEFEALWAQ
+854 EVELEALWAR
-868 AYVVTSNTTTG
+868 AYVVATTNNNSAITSQN
-879 MNSSVGYERNF
+879 VGYERNF
-890 MVLTSGSNITPAQS
+890 VVLISNDTYSFGATTGRRITNTG
-904 SSYAYTL
+904 YAATI
-911 SSIYPNGT
+911 SRRYP
-919 TDGTTPATGIGST
+919 DGTLGNANATVQPVAYGGGWGQPT
-932 TLRGGNVT
+932 TYAITLGADTKFEYMAFSNLADASVDYYGNVSGRT
-940 TSYYINNGYYTQGYY
+940 LDANGHNLIVG
-955 YREFTLSNALKIEN
+955 R
-969 ITWNGTGT
+969 GVT
-977 NNNNTNRTIVTTNGN
+977 NSSTNGVG
-992 NLVIGKGVEG
+992 LVIGNIGNSG
-1002 DLYMIRGFKVSTSAQ
+1002 TQIIRLESGYYSNYFATS
-1017 GTVNSTVRIE
+1017 NSTE
-1027 SGHYQNLYLL
+1027 THSGVVSVK
-1037 TDGIECVRSGN
+1037 TIFGN
-1048 SYSAGREF
+1048 
-1056 SSTATVKCVLGCD
+1056 D
-1069 YDRAS
+1069 YDRA
-1074 ADGNDNLSIAANA
+1074 DNNNANLTVA
-1087 DNGEIYG
+1087 PSTATGHRIYG
-1094 AGYAW
+1094 GASQI

-1110 FDWTVKSGKFQEGIL
+1110 FDWNVKSGKFHDGIL
-1125 GSADGGNQSIYLG
+1125 GAADGGDQSIYLG
-1138 SSQGDNELRYV
+1138 SSQSGTQNQALRYV
-1149 GKRRMTIEGGSL
+1149 GKRRLIVEGGEM
-1161 ASVAGGMNSSSNS
+1161 ASIAGGMNSQNPDGTSGV
-1174 SYNNTYTTQTAKDN
+1174 YNNNYTTQTAKD
-1188 VVIRVK
+1188 VVTIRVK
-1194 GGTIRGSIYG
+1194 GGTIRGAIYG

-1212 GGRTFVITKGTI
+1212 GGRTFVITGGTI

-1237 TGGELFGSTYV
+1237 TGGELFGSTYI
-1248 YVGGKV
+1248 YVGGKANL
-1254 SVVQS
+1254 VQ
-1259 TDDPYIGGTN
+1259 TTADPRIGETN
-1269 STYGTNGAYGG
+1269 NQYGTNGAYGG
-1280 NIFGAGCGIKPTN
+1280 NIFGAGCGIQPTG
-1293 YDANNPGASLNTLTV
+1293 YDANDPGASLNSLTV
-1308 GKVYGSKVVIADE
+1308 GKVYGSNVVIADD

-1330 GGNFGLVADASFG
+1330 GGNFGLVADGTFG
-1343 SNADKTA
+1343 SNTDKTA
-1350 NIYILGGTIKGK
+1350 NVYILGGTINGK

-1367 NNQKGETVNIYVK
+1367 NNQKGETVNIIVNGEK
-1380 GGKVQGRTKA
+1380 AKILGRAKA

-1395 DVEGSVYGGS
+1395 AIDGSVYGGS
-1405 NVWGT
+1405 NKWGT
-1410 INEDATIDMSGG
+1410 INEDATITVSNG
-1422 TVTNIFGGGYGES
+1422 TIAKNVFGGGFGS
-1435 TTMAKNTVITVS
+1435 GTTMAKNTIVNVS

-1453 NVYGGGEEGTVTN
+1453 NVYGGGEEGTVTG

-1534 STHTSTVTVSGG
+1534 SNHTSMVTVSGG

-1618 LKLTGNTGSETD
+1618 LKLSGNSGSETD
-1630 FSSMINISGGVIK
+1630 FSSMVNISGGIIK

-1762 NYGTDIANTGS
+1762 NYGADVANTGS

-1782 VTRELKSIQRFKHV
+1782 VTRELKSIQRFKQV

-1822 YAINEDAVVGENTR
+1822 YAINEDVVVGENTT

-1865 DNVYAATP
+1865 NDVYAAAP

-1883 TGTGAAKLSNV
+1883 TGTGAKLSNV

-1909 YETVVNGATKQY
+1909 YDTQVTEGEQTVTKQY
-1921 YGELE
+1921 YGELD

-1934 DDSNDATC
+1934 DNSNDATC

-1953 PFSQGNATYNHQA
+1953 PFSQGNTTYDHQD

-1980 DAGGNKVAAST
+1980 DAGGNKVTASPT

-2018 GNNHTVDGILL
+2018 GNYHTVDGILL
-2029 AQKVSTE
+2029 AQKVSTT

-2056 AGSYYRFDR
+2056 ANSYYRFDR
-2065 VGDDGSYNYLVD
+2065 VGDEGSYNYLVD
-2077 WGIDVM
+2077 WGTDVM
-2083 TGNAAYYN
+2083 TDNAAYYN

-2099 NPATGDY
+2099 NPASGSY
-2106 WMYFSEDIDNDPE
+2106 WMYYSDDIDTDPD
-2119 TETPGIASGNAV
+2119 TETPGIVSGKPV
-2131 TAAGVKPGKD
+2131 TDDGVKPGKD

-2218 ILIPLVQCDKDGN
+2218 ILIPLVQCDKDGHI
-2231 VTDYVTVRLTVNTST
+2231 TDYVTVRLTVNTST

-2290 TVKSVDFVP
+2290 TVESVSYTP
-2299 GDWYGSGTGT
+2299 GVWYGPGTGT

-2349 GAPGNG
+2349 GAPGDG

-2501 HELKTSAGIEGNS
+2501 HELKTSTGIEGNS

-2560 NGCNFDGESQ
+2560 NGCDFDGESQ

-2579 TTLELTNASQLLYN
+2579 TTLELTNGSQLLYN
-2593 YNAGTPASKAEAV
+2593 FNGGTPATKADAV
-2606 PGEGGAVKVTNGSVL
+2606 PGEGGAVKVANGSIL

-2651 VRVYDNKHGVAEDAR
+2651 VRVYDNKHAAADGAR

-2682 VQIGIAGNNS
+2682 VQIGLAGNNS

-2744 AEPQVLIVHDQNKY
+2744 QEPQVLIVHDQNKY

-2781 QPTASAEDGGV
+2781 EPTNSPEDGGV
-2792 AWAGVD
+2792 AWAGVN

-2817 ECTADDFA
+2817 GVEHPNTYQGQ
-2825 NKTIIIKNDLDLSEH
+2825 NIVIKNDLDLSEH
-2840 IWVPIGQGD
+2840 VWVPIGQGD

-2870 VKTDMGMFGKTQGA
+2870 VKTDMGMFGKTQDA

-2897 SASHM
+2897 SATHM

-3065 YADNTVDAENDYV
+3065 YGDNTVDAENDYV

-3238 AEDAE
+3238 AENAG

-3261 AYDYYGNNLKYDW
+3261 AIDWLDHELGYDW
-3274 HFMSTPLADASTG
+3274 HMMSTPLSDAPTG
-3287 ATYTNGTFNNSS
+3287 ATYSTGTFTNQS
-3299 APNISG
+3299 PINITDMDG
-3305 MVNGYFPND
+3305 GYFPNKLD
-3314 LGLTTPAPE
+3314 VTTPAPE
-3323 GSVMWDFYT
+3323 SAVKWDFYS
-3332 YYEPEY
+3332 YYEPQY
-3338 HWINLKRGPGNHW
+3338 HWINLKRGSTNHW
-3351 HTDNPNGIDYEEND
+3351 HVDGGANIPYAEAD
-3365 NTETGAKFIPGKGYM
+3365 NTDEGATFVPGKGYM
-3380 MAISQDSYMSNSGVL
+3380 MAISQDSYMNSTGTL
-3395 NNGNVTITL
+3395 NNGDVTIAL
-3404 TNGEPQS
+3404 TNQEPEGINF
-3411 LQYNK
+3411 NK

-3427 YLDLKAV
+3427 YLDIDVL
-3434 RTGVDASYYIYDA
+3434 GVDIFAYDA
-3447 ESGDYV
+3447 DQNLYAPYTKTASENPAIVSQYV
-3453 PYAVGAS
+3453 
-3460 QNTVTPSRYIHPHQG
+3460 HPHQA
-3475 FFMYSAADNNEFSF
+3475 FFVYSAKEEGSLTF
-3489 TQSMATTEKEDGSYF
+3489 TKDMATTEKTPSSYF
-3504 RGDEQINYPLV
+3504 RGEKVNYPLV
-3515 NLFARSQAGNND
+3515 NIFAENERGNRD
-3527 LAIIELNRPEIGG
+3527 MTVIEFNRPEIGG
-3540 ATKMSFMTNANFEL
+3540 VKEIQGLRNANFHIAAHLE
-3554 SAYLDGQDYGL
+3554 GQGYGL
-3565 LFTPEGTEKVPVHF
+3565 LFAPEGTDRVPVRF
-3579 TTQEDGT
+3579 YTNENDTF
-3586 YTLTWDTQNG
+3586 TLTWSTYNG
-3596 VFTSLLLVDN
+3596 DFSSLLLVDN

-3616 ADHYTFDAKTS
+3616 ADHYTFDATTD
-3627 DYASRFYLTY
+3627 DYASRFYITF
-3637 ACTGVEEVNE
+3637 AVTDVEEYNE
-3647 GDGSFAFFDGSE
+3647 GDNDFAWFDGSE
-3659 WIVNGKG
+3659 WVINGKG
-3666 QLDVIDVTGRVLFS
+3666 TLDVVDVLGRTIYSTRLTD
-3680 KRIAN
+3680 
-3685 EQNRVNLNNVAPGVY
+3685 EQNRVNLNIVAKGVY
-3700 MMRVSDGKDTM
+3700 MLRVSQGTSTK
-3711 VQKIVVR
+3711 VQKVVVR